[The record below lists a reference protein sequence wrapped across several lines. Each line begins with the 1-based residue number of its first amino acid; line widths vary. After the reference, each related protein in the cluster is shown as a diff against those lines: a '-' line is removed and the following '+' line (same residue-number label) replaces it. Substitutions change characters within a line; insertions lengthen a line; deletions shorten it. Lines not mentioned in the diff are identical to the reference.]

1 MTAEAI
7 RIELDDA
14 RIRWAFSRAPGVVE
28 RHVEA
33 GLDWAASVVAADAR
47 RKAPTLFSTL
57 KESINAVR
65 EESLQRVVRSD
76 AKSNTK
82 SGVKYARYVEEG
94 TGPAAGHARYYPNPD
109 ALLEV
114 LRASPSSR
122 GYKWAKKGSRKR
134 GGQDVELWLR
144 SRAWAMAIYARGTR
158 PHPFMRPALEEN
170 RDRCAELVRREA
182 LNGVR
187 EVFGSGM

>member
-1 MTAEAI
+1 M
-7 RIELDDA
+7 
-14 RIRWAFSRAPGVVE
+14 
-28 RHVEA
+28 
-33 GLDWAASVVAADAR
+33 
-47 RKAPTLFSTL
+47 
-57 KESINAVR
+57 
-65 EESLQRVVRSD
+65 
-76 AKSNTK
+76 
-82 SGVKYARYVEEG
+82 
-94 TGPAAGHARYYPNPD
+94 
-109 ALLEV
+109 

-134 GGQDVELWLR
+134 GEQDVELWLR

>member
-28 RHVEA
+28 QHVEA
-33 GLDWAASVVAADAR
+33 GLDWAASVVAVAAR
-47 RKAPTLFSTL
+47 KKAPALFGTLAQTIL
-57 KESINAVR
+57 AVR
-65 EESLQRVVRSD
+65 EESLQRVVRSG
-76 AKSNTK
+76 A
-82 SGVKYARYVEEG
+82 KYARYVEEG